1 MRLSTV
7 RLFTQHSRAL
17 YEMSAKSAVFFNLHV
32 GVPDAS
38 KIIMMS
44 HKLNRIE
51 RFSLPTLRIHGLSNT
66 LSGRVRYDVIH
77 K

>member
-44 HKLNRIE
+44 HKLNRKIQFTNTQDS
-51 RFSLPTLRIHGLSNT
+51 RLSCT

-77 K
+77 